1 MHRISTIAI
10 RMLFVQML
18 KDRSA
23 VIASVVIL
31 ETVHLAKVNVFH
43 ADYVAPVLLTFF
55 GKKNLPLRQFERG
68 KTHFMHM
75 FFLDRYGIT
84 SSFYVNRYKRMFT
97 KL

>member
-43 ADYVAPVLLTFF
+43 ADYVAPVSLKFF
-55 GKKNLPLRQFERG
+55 GKKIPPLKEFRG
-68 KTHFMHM
+68 GKRFLCTC
-75 FFLDRYGIT
+75 FFLTDT
-84 SSFYVNRYKRMFT
+84 V
-97 KL
+97 